1 MFLLKIFQGGYALI
15 NNSSFKNKS
24 LNTIICSL
32 FLTPFF
38 PILKFRH
45 NYYND
50 GSFILHKS
58 KIYIQVCYKPQKT
71 LDF

>member
-32 FLTPFF
+32 IFNTVF
-38 PILKFRH
+38 PNIE
-45 NYYND
+45 
-50 GSFILHKS
+50 I
-58 KIYIQVCYKPQKT
+58 
-71 LDF
+71 